1 MLHKNIPYRRL
12 VARRHKKH
20 LEFLSDRL
28 GYFPSGACKVERDG
42 KVFYRRYYRPRFSQY
57 LKKQSAK
64 KFRRIDLEITSPN
77 QRNLCRKVYDFWW
90 ELY

>member
-1 MLHKNIPYRRL
+1 MLHKNIPYRRRM
-12 VARRHKKH
+12 ARRHKKH
-20 LEFLSDRL
+20 LEFLSGRL

-64 KFRRIDLEITSPN
+64 KFRRVDCELICTG
-77 QRNLCRKVYDFWW
+77 QRNLCHKTFDFWW